1 MSESRMIHEF
11 PASCSCLA
19 LTSKQ
24 GRSYWFR
31 TCDLHTSVWEAG
43 AHVVSFPARQSI
55 QLAGGPAQARYA
67 LLGVTYNDRDTW
79 LLDGINS
86 QGLTGGLLLLEEGTS
101 VPAAEEGRAGVMGME
116 LVTALLASY
125 EAVIAAH
132 TGHVNCH
139 ETGAIEATGHKV
151 CVETSPDGKV
161 TPAMVEAVLARHDG
175 TEHMVSPKM
184 VYISDTTEIGTV
196 YTKAELTALR
206 HCCDEHGLLLFL
218 DGARLGSALTSPESD
233 LTLADLAALTDVF
246 TIGGTK
252 NGALFGEAVVL
263 TVPCPHFRWHIKQ
276 RGGMLAK
283 GRLLGVQF
291 QALLKDDLYFDIGRH
306 ANDMAFRLRDGF
318 KALGYEFPVPSP
330 SNQQF
335 PVMKI
340 QTAEKLAA
348 MGFEF
353 QVERVIDEEHIMYRF
368 VTSWATPESAIDDLL
383 NALAQC
389 Q

>member
-1 MSESRMIHEF
+1 MYSFRNDYSE
-11 PASCSCLA
+11 
-19 LTSKQ
+19 
-24 GRSYWFR
+24 
-31 TCDLHTSVWEAG
+31 G
-43 AHVVSFPARQSI
+43 AHPQVLQALADTNLVQTCGYGLDPICEEARDLIRS
-55 QLAGGPAQARYA
+55 LCAAPEADVHFLVGGTQTNLTVIAS
-67 LLGVTYNDRDTW
+67 LL
-79 LLDGINS
+79 
-86 QGLTGGLLLLEEGTS
+86 Q
-101 VPAAEEGRAGVMGME
+101 P
-116 LVTALLASY
+116 Y

-151 CVETSPDGKV
+151 CTAFSPDGKV
-161 TPAMVEAVLARHDG
+161 TPAMVESVLAIHADG
-175 TEHMVSPKM
+175 GEHMVSPKL

-196 YTKAELTALR
+196 YTKAELISLR

-233 LTLADLAALTDVF
+233 LNLPELAALTDVF

-252 NGALFGEAVVL
+252 HGTLFGEAIVM
-263 TVPCPHFRWHIKQ
+263 TVPCEHFRWHMKQ

-291 QALLKDDLYFDIGRH
+291 LAILKDNLYFDIARH
-306 ANDMAFRLRDGF
+306 ANEMAFRLRDGF
-318 KALGYEFPVPSP
+318 LALGYQFPVPSP

-335 PVMKI
+335 PVMKVR
-340 QTAEKLAA
+340 TAEKLAA

-353 QVERVIDEEHIMYRF
+353 QVERPIDEEHTMYRF
-368 VTSWATPESAIDDLL
+368 VTSWATPESAVDDLL